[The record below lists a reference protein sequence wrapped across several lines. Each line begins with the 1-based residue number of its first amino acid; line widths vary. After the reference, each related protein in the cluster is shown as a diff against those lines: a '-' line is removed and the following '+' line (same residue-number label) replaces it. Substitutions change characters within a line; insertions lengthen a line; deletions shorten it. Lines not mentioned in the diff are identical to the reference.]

1 MPAGV
6 VLFCSDVQRLAHFYE
21 AVAELSPVHIE
32 PGLTVLAGTH
42 AEVVLHALP
51 PQYADRPETAKMP
64 AEAREDSYCKPYFP
78 VPDLERTRLLVIEH
92 GGTMQPVEREFEH
105 RGLRM
110 CDAIDPEGNVI
121 QFRVPSWRL

>member
-21 AVAELSPVHIE
+21 AVADLSPVHVE

-51 PQYADRPETAKMP
+51 VRNADRTDTATAK
-64 AEAREDSYCKPYFP
+64 AEAREDSHCKPYFP
-78 VPDLERTRLLVIEH
+78 VPDLERTRILVIEH

-121 QFRVPSWRL
+121 QFRVPQWRQ